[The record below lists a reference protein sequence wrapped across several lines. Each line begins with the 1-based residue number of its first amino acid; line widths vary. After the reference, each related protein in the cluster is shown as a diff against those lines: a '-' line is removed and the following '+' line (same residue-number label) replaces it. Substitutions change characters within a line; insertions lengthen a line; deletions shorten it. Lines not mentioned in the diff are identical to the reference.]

1 MPPQW
6 EPSINRLFNDKIIA
20 ALRSDRNNGSN
31 NQSAYEQAAM
41 RLDNLR
47 SNKMKTTWSAL
58 KDVFTSLNQFISDKK
73 SAYDAFETD
82 YVGESSSGENWA
94 DPLLRNIL
102 RIFETQN
109 GPRSFL
115 QAQDQHDP
123 EAPSDFAQSVVDDL
137 RQGKLVI
144 IDQSIGDPEQ
154 NRKAAERIMWKVF
167 RTQQEA
173 FRTAAATGGLRTN
186 EGHVLVYIEEA
197 HNLLPQASSA
207 DNLRTV
213 WARAAKE
220 GSKMNLGMVMA
231 TQAPSSIM
239 SEILSETDNW
249 ILAYLN
255 SENERKVIAGYMDF
269 GDFLEQI
276 GQVSKPGFVR
286 MRTLSQAY
294 TVPVQFDRFH
304 LDLPER

>member
-1 MPPQW
+1 MGQA
-6 EPSINRLFNDKIIA
+6 EPSWPELVSAFTYLGEFFQTNIYSQFENDYAQK
-20 ALRSDRNNGSN
+20 
-31 NQSAYEQAAM
+31 
-41 RLDNLR
+41 
-47 SNKMKTTWSAL
+47 
-58 KDVFTSLNQFISDKK
+58 
-73 SAYDAFETD
+73 
-82 YVGESSSGENWA
+82 SSSGEQWA
-94 DPLLRNIL
+94 DHRLKNIL
-102 RIFETQN
+102 QIFKFPN
-109 GPRSFL
+109 GPRSF
-115 QAQDQHDP
+115 QRAAEQHDP
-123 EAPSDFAQSVVDDL
+123 TTTNDFAQSVVDDL

-144 IDQSIGDPEQ
+144 IDQSIGDPEHI
-154 NRKAAERIMWKVF
+154 RKVAERIMWKVF

-173 FRTAAATGGLRTN
+173 FRTAAAAGGLGPN

-197 HNLLPQASSA
+197 HNLLPRSGSA

-239 SEILSETDNW
+239 PEILSETDNW

-276 GQVSKPGFVR
+276 GQVSEPGFVR